1 MIQLLPEV
9 RRAVYDVIMA
19 QQNPLGHYGKGM
31 SYEDLNVVDFLKL
44 IWDLP
49 TMPSQDDRFRNAEAD
64 AYQHMVNN
72 DDWTLEEALLRR
84 FNLLAGDQ
92 KYFNK
97 FVEVIVSPE
106 VRESRE
112 YIERFVAVVNE
123 ALANANCELAVQ
135 DYVNDKPSYR
145 LMEGKHH
152 DVLPTDL
159 NPNTICIF
167 VDEEPNVFPAL

>member
-19 QQNPLGHYGKGM
+19 QQNPLGHYGEGM

-84 FNLLAGDQ
+84 FNLLAGAH

-97 FVEVIVSPE
+97 FVEVIVSSE
-106 VRESRE
+106 VR
-112 YIERFVAVVNE
+112 A
-123 ALANANCELAVQ
+123 
-135 DYVNDKPSYR
+135 
-145 LMEGKHH
+145 
-152 DVLPTDL
+152 
-159 NPNTICIF
+159 
-167 VDEEPNVFPAL
+167 